1 MASLTGSPFPAAMGG
16 MPMMCYKVQKV
27 ASIPPPPE
35 PDEQLS
41 GTPAISSL
49 LSAAHG
55 ASPQD
60 LGGAYTGQPGTA
72 MTGLGAPEAN
82 RDPPPAVYGV
92 WTGMCPVVPVLS
104 GTSGTLWSRTMRR
117 GAPTEK
123 EELHAA
129 LAAFL

>member
-27 ASIPPPPE
+27 ASIPPPPQ
-35 PDEQLS
+35 PDEQLN
-41 GTPAISSL
+41 GTPTISSL

-92 WTGMCPVVPVLS
+92 WTGMCPVIPLVPLARH
-104 GTSGTLWSRTMRR
+104 RTMRR
-117 GAPTEK
+117 RVSMEK
-123 EELHAA
+123 ELHVAF
-129 LAAFL
+129 AAFL